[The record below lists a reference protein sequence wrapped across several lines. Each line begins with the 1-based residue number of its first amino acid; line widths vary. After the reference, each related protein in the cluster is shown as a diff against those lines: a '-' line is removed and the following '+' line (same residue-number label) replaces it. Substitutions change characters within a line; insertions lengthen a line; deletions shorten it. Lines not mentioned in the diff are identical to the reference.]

1 MGSNALSSCIL
12 IQNHCTTHESFMQEH
27 LYDIDTR
34 TLLLFSYELEHRIL
48 NANSESRNAKLK
60 NKTKW

>member
-1 MGSNALSSCIL
+1 
-12 IQNHCTTHESFMQEH
+12 MQEH